1 MKDNKLIGFSED
13 IDLSKISGL
22 VDQADGN
29 LIYNCYAICNHRGTL
44 ASGHYYAKCKIDG
57 QWFELNDSIVKLISN
72 FVDED
77 C

>member
-29 LIYNCYAICNHRGTL
+29 LMYNCYAICNHRGTL
-44 ASGHYYAKCKIDG
+44 ASGHYYAKCKSEG
-57 QWFELNDSIVKLISN
+57 KWYKLNDEFVTPISGWKDV
-72 FVDED
+72 VD
-77 C
+77 